1 LHKPRRVTCTAS
13 TLSHYKDRVFAGKL
27 FETHLKEKIMSLTQF
42 LIDQTDQYGA
52 NIYHPLPIVLEQG
65 EGCWVTDVDGNRY
78 LDMLSAYSAVSHGH
92 RHPRIIAAAHRQ
104 LDRLTLTSRAFYN
117 DQLAHFNRELA
128 ELCGMDKILPMN
140 SGAEGVETAIKVARK
155 WGYRAK
161 GVEHN
166 TAEILVCRNNFHGRT
181 TSIVGFSSE
190 QHYKHDFGPYTP
202 GFREIPFGD
211 AAALEAA
218 IRPNTVA
225 FLVEP
230 IQGEGGVIV
239 PPAGYLRQVRAIC
252 DRHNI
257 LLIADEI
264 QVGLGRTG
272 RMFAWQHDDAQPDI
286 LVLGKAL
293 GGGVYPVSAIVTRHD
308 ILSLMGPGE
317 HGSTWGGNPLAAAI
331 AREALCVLQEE
342 RLPERAAQMGAY
354 LMDGLRQIDS
364 PYVEEVRGKGLL
376 VGVQVKAGIG
386 GARPFCE
393 QLMRK
398 GLLCKE
404 THEDVI
410 RFAPPLVI
418 ARDEIDWALE
428 RVARVLTTE
437 PITH

>member
-1 LHKPRRVTCTAS
+1 
-13 TLSHYKDRVFAGKL
+13 
-27 FETHLKEKIMSLTQF
+27 MSRAQF

-52 NIYHPLPIVLEQG
+52 NIYHPLPIVFEEG
-65 EGCWVTDVDGNRY
+65 EGCWLTDVDGKRY

-92 RHPRIIAAAHRQ
+92 RHPRIIAAAHKQ

-117 DQLAHFNRELA
+117 DQLAYLNRELA

-155 WGYRAK
+155 WGYRVK
-161 GVEHN
+161 NVPRYQ
-166 TAEILVCRNNFHGRT
+166 AEILVCKNNFHGRT
-181 TSIVGFSSE
+181 TSIVSFSSE
-190 QHYKHDFGPYTP
+190 QHYKNDFGPHTP
-202 GFREIPFGD
+202 GFREVPFGD
-211 AAALEAA
+211 VAALEAA
-218 IRPNTVA
+218 ITPNTVA

-239 PPAGYLRQVRAIC
+239 PPEGYLSAVKQIC
-252 DRHNI
+252 QRHNL

-272 RMFAWQHDDAQPDI
+272 KMFAWQHDGEDGSAKPDI

-293 GGGVYPVSAIVTRHD
+293 GGGVYPVSAVVTSAE
-308 ILSLMGPGE
+308 ILGLMGPGE

-342 RLPERAAQMGAY
+342 HLPERAAELGAY
-354 LMDGLRQIDS
+354 LMDSLRQIDS
-364 PYVEEVRGKGLL
+364 PYVQDVRGRGLL
-376 VGVQVKAGIG
+376 VGVQMKAGVG

-393 QLMRK
+393 ALMHE
-398 GLLCKE
+398 GILCKE

-418 ARDEIDWALE
+418 TREEIDWALE
-428 RVARVLTTE
+428 RVTRVLT
-437 PITH
+437 I

>member
-1 LHKPRRVTCTAS
+1 
-13 TLSHYKDRVFAGKL
+13 
-27 FETHLKEKIMSLTQF
+27 MSVSQF

-52 NIYHPLPIVLEQG
+52 NIYHPLPIVFEEG
-65 EGCWVTDVDGNRY
+65 EGCWLTDVDGNRY
-78 LDMLSAYSAVSHGH
+78 LDFLSAYSAVSHGH
-92 RHPRIIAAAHRQ
+92 RHPRIIAAAHKQ
-104 LDRLTLTSRAFYN
+104 LDKLTLTSRAFYN

-128 ELCGMDKILPMN
+128 ELCGMEKILPMN

-155 WGYRAK
+155 WGYQTKQVPRYQ
-161 GVEHN
+161 
-166 TAEILVCRNNFHGRT
+166 AEILVCKNNFHGRT
-181 TSIVGFSSE
+181 TSIVSFSSE
-190 QHYKHDFGPYTP
+190 QHYKNDFGPHTP
-202 GFREIPFGD
+202 GFREVPFGD

-218 IRPNTVA
+218 ITPNTIA

-230 IQGEGGVIV
+230 IQGEGGVVV
-239 PPAGYLRQVRAIC
+239 PPQGYLSEVKKIC
-252 DRHNI
+252 QRHNI

-272 RMFAWQHDDAQPDI
+272 KMFAWQHDGDDAKPDI

-293 GGGVYPVSAIVTRHD
+293 GGGVYPVSAIVTSAE
-308 ILSLMGPGE
+308 ILGLMGPGE

-331 AREALCVLQEE
+331 ARESLCVLQEE
-342 RLPERAAQMGAY
+342 HLVERAAEMGAY

-364 PYVEEVRGKGLL
+364 PYVQEVRGRGLI
-376 VGVQVKAGIG
+376 VGVQIKPGLG

-393 QLMRK
+393 QLMHDRI
-398 GLLCKE
+398 LCKE

-418 ARDEIDWALE
+418 SREEIDWALE

-437 PITH
+437 PIVH